1 MFAGISVY
9 PGVVEALT
17 SGTDP
22 GPASQMVYRVR
33 VNLPGGPRSIDG
45 LRCVRQRWPD
55 TLDCRALRP
64 GEYVSVAS
72 VHGAL
77 ALDAREIPVFA
88 PCAEAGDGTLD
99 DPERIIRAVEAMS
112 PAQRQRL
119 AQLLAAPSDISTG
132 DHT

>member
-1 MFAGISVY
+1 MLRGIAVY

-33 VNLPGGPRSIDG
+33 VDLPAGPRSIDG

-55 TLDCRALRP
+55 TLDCRALQP

-72 VHGAL
+72 VHGVL
-77 ALDAREIPVFA
+77 ALDAREIPVFG
-88 PCAEAGDGTLD
+88 PCAEAGGGGGLD
-99 DPERIIRAVEAMS
+99 DPERIIQAVEAMS
-112 PAQRQRL
+112 PAQRKRL
-119 AQLLAAPSDISTG
+119 AALLAHVDAEDTE
-132 DHT
+132 